1 MTHPHTMTR
10 DLPARLRKTKF
21 IAALLGGCLLAGL
34 SARADYDW
42 TGSAGDGWYTNAA
55 NWTGTATD
63 NNFIDTGVANYPTVN
78 AAVSWNPNDLKI
90 ATKGGSLSTYTTGRV
105 DVISGSLNVNYWT
118 FIGDWAGLA
127 YLNIANTAAGGGT
140 YTGYGQGTGSFR
152 AGALN
157 GNGNIHIGLYGSTGV
172 LNINTTGTNTASGLY
187 IAPNNLSGSSGTFNL
202 DNGTVNISGD
212 MQVGSD
218 FWGQGDTAAG
228 YFNMSGGTVN
238 IGNLF
243 EVGHHGLNVNAGT
256 DVATIAGGTLNV
268 ANDLRLGF
276 AGNTGSAC
284 VMTITNGATVNVA
297 SVAARW
303 VIIGQY
309 DPIAVTMNIHS
320 GSTLNLNAGTDI
332 QFGTQNNS
340 GARVLNVDGGT
351 INGTVAGGSL
361 INLQN
366 STTGGTSTMNIKNG
380 GLVAADAILGGFTAT
395 LNFDNG
401 TLKATASDPN
411 FIGGGF
417 TVNIDAGGAT
427 LDSNGKDS
435 TVPANLGG
443 TGGLTKIGNG
453 TLRLNGANTYAGTT
467 TVSQGS
473 LGGTGTIASLVSVS
487 AGAGFNFANGTAGDT
502 LTLQNGLTLNTGNT
516 MVFEVGAVSDQ
527 IAITGGAYTAPGSAV
542 SVSIS
547 NKVGLTAGTYKL
559 ITGASGILLGQYTLA
574 TPAPTGYG
582 WNLQVTGNDLEL
594 AVTVLAPTVAF
605 WSGASGSAWTSPGN
619 WKDADTGGSALLA
632 PPSLPTDVTFSAAGA
647 INEGTSSL
655 NGSSFTIN
663 TLTFDASAGNVTI
676 AGVGA
681 ETLTVNGGI
690 ANNSANTQ
698 VINAPLN
705 LGGGGT
711 IDTATAN
718 ITLNS
723 RLNASGMSKV
733 GSGTLVLATA
743 LTNNTGDMSVNSG
756 SLNITAGKTDMGVLS
771 VPVTG
776 SGGTSVYT
784 QSGGTNTTTNL
795 RVGQS
800 LGNGTLAINAG
811 QLSCSGTTRVGEG
824 TGGTFAVGVM
834 TVANGTFNSEN
845 DMFVGHS
852 GDGSSS
858 GTLNINSGGIVNIA
872 STTKRWMM
880 FGRFDSVKAV
890 MNVNSGG
897 VLNLNAGTDLHL
909 EWTAVNHEITVNGGS
924 ILGTAATS
932 PSYMALGH
940 GTLVITNGG
949 LVRLPGGCDAWDGN
963 IFVESG
969 SVLETKWLI
978 SGSPTAGNVYIN
990 GGTLRGTANDS
1001 GFINFWGAGKPYI
1014 SSGGATIDTAGYTL
1028 PCWTGLL
1035 EDAASPGGGLT
1046 KVGNGTLFLNGANTY
1061 TGNTA
1066 VNAGLLGGS
1075 GTIAGTVTVA
1085 AGAGLAPGNGLG
1097 MLTVSSN
1104 LTFSAGSTNTFEVD
1118 GTTPTNDVVALG
1130 DAVTYGGVLKIAT
1143 NGTFTAGQTFTLFS
1157 GAGAT
1162 SASNFS
1168 SIQGSPGSGLAFS
1181 FTNGVLSVVT
1191 GTASYPTNITYSAS
1205 GGSLSLSW
1213 PNSHLGWILQSQTNS
1228 ASIGLSTNWFDV
1240 PGTAAV
1246 TTTNFGVNAADP
1258 AVFYR
1263 LRHP

>member
-1 MTHPHTMTR
+1 MNHPHTSTPG
-10 DLPARLRKTKF
+10 LPARLRKTKF
-21 IAALLGGCLLAGL
+21 IAALLGGCLLAGF

-42 TGSAGDGWYTNAA
+42 TGTAGDGWYTNSA

-63 NNFIDTGVANYPTVN
+63 NNFVDTGVVNYPTVN
-78 AAVSWNPNDLKI
+78 AAVSWNANDLKI
-90 ATKGGSLSTYTTGRV
+90 ATKGGSLSTFTTGRV
-105 DVISGSLNVNYWT
+105 DVVSGSLNVNYWT
-118 FIGDWAGLA
+118 FIGDWAGEG
-127 YLNIANTAAGGGT
+127 YLNLANTAASGGT
-140 YTGYGQGTGSFR
+140 FTGYGQGTGSFR

-157 GNGNIHIGLYGSTGV
+157 GNGNIHVGLYGSTGT

-187 IAPNNLSGSSGTFNL
+187 IAPNNIGGAGTVNLDSGTL
-202 DNGTVNISGD
+202 NISGD

-218 FWGQGDTAAG
+218 FWGAG
-228 YFNMSGGTVN
+228 TISDGHFNMSGGTVN
-238 IGNLF
+238 VGGLF
-243 EVGHHGLNVNAGT
+243 EVGHLGMSVTSGAS
-256 DVATIAGGTLNV
+256 DATIAGGTLNV
-268 ANDLRLGF
+268 ENDLKVGF
-276 AGNTGSAC
+276 AGNAGTTAM
-284 VMTITNGATVNVA
+284 MTIRSGGTVNVA
-297 SVAARW
+297 TANTRW
-303 VIIGQY
+303 VILGQY
-309 DPIAVTMNIHS
+309 DPTDATMVVSN
-320 GSTLNLNAGTDI
+320 GGTLNLNAGADI
-332 QFGTQNNS
+332 QFATGGNS
-340 GARVLNVDGGT
+340 GNRLLAVDGGT
-351 INGTVAGGSL
+351 INGTAAGGSL

-366 STTGGTSTMNIKNG
+366 NTSAGTSTMNIKNG
-380 GLVAADAILGGFTAT
+380 GLVAVDAILGGFTAT
-395 LNFDNG
+395 LNFDNC
-401 TLKATASDPN
+401 TLKATASDLN

-427 LDSNGKDS
+427 LNSDGKDP

-443 TGGLTKIGNG
+443 AGGLTKTGSG

-473 LGGTGTIASLVSVS
+473 LGGTGSIASLVSVS
-487 AGAGFNFANGTAGDT
+487 AGAGFNLVNGTAGET

-516 MVFEVGAVSDQ
+516 MIFEVGAVSDQ
-527 IAITGGAYTAPGSAV
+527 IAITGGVYTGPGSAV

-547 NKVGLTAGTYKL
+547 NMVGLTGGTYKL
-559 ITGASGILLGQYTLA
+559 ITGASGILLGQYTLVTA
-574 TPAPTGYG
+574 APSGYS

-594 AVTVLAPTVAF
+594 AVTILAPPVAF
-605 WSGASGSAWTSPGN
+605 WSGASGSAWTSASN
-619 WKDADTGGSALLA
+619 WKNADFGGTALFA
-632 PPSLPTDVTFSAAGA
+632 PPSLPTDVTFSADAA

-676 AGVGA
+676 AAAGA
-681 ETLTVNGGI
+681 ETLTVNATI
-690 ANNSANTQ
+690 ANNSANAQ

-705 LGGGGT
+705 LGAGQT

-718 ITLNS
+718 ITINS
-723 RLNASGMSKV
+723 RLNATGMSKV

-743 LTNNTGDMSVNSG
+743 LTNNTGNLSVNSG

-771 VPVTG
+771 VPVGG

-784 QSGGTNTTTNL
+784 QSGSTNTTTNL

-800 LGNGTLAINAG
+800 LGDGTLVINGG
-811 QLSCSGTTRVGEG
+811 QLSCLGTTRVGEG
-824 TGGTFAVGVM
+824 TGGTYAVGVM

-852 GDGSSS
+852 GDSSSS

-872 STTKRWMM
+872 SATKRWMM

-924 ILGTAATS
+924 ILGTVATS
-932 PSYMALGH
+932 PSFMALGQ

-963 IFVESG
+963 VFVESG
-969 SVLETKWLI
+969 SVLETKFLI
-978 SGSPTAGNVYIN
+978 SGSPTAGNVYVN
-990 GGTLRGTANDS
+990 GGTLRGTTNDS

-1035 EDAASPGGGLT
+1035 EDPASTGGGLT

-1066 VNAGLLGGS
+1066 VNAGVLGGS

-1104 LTFSAGSTNTFEVD
+1104 LTFNAGSTNTFEVD

-1130 DAVTYGGVLKIAT
+1130 DAVTYGGVLNIVPT
-1143 NGTFTAGQTFTLFS
+1143 GTFANGQTFTLFS

-1162 SASNFS
+1162 TPGNFAS
-1168 SIQGSPGSGLAFS
+1168 IVGSPGAGLAFS

-1191 GTASYPTNITYSAS
+1191 SVASNPTNLTFSAS

-1213 PNSHLGWILQSQTNS
+1213 PASHLGWILQSQTNS
-1228 ASIGLSTNWFDV
+1228 SSVGLSTNWFDV
-1240 PGTAAV
+1240 PGTATV

>member
-1 MTHPHTMTR
+1 LIRSITR
-10 DLPARLRKTKF
+10 KS

-34 SARADYDW
+34 SAHADYDW
-42 TGSAGDGWYTNAA
+42 AGTAGDGWYTNSA

-63 NNFIDTGVANYPTVN
+63 NNFVDTGLANYPTVN

-90 ATKGGSLSTYTTGRV
+90 ATKGGSLTTYTTGRV
-105 DVISGSLNVNYWT
+105 DVVSGALNVNYWT
-118 FIGDWAGLA
+118 FLGDWAGLA

-157 GNGNIHIGLYGSTGV
+157 GNGNIHVGLYGSTGI
-172 LNINTTGTNTASGLY
+172 LNVNTTGTNTASGLY

-202 DNGTVNISGD
+202 DSGTVNISGD
-212 MQVGSD
+212 VQVGSD

-238 IGNLF
+238 VGNLF
-243 EVGHHGLNVNAGT
+243 EVGHHGLNVVSGT
-256 DVATIAGGTLNV
+256 DVATIAGGILNV
-268 ANDLRLGF
+268 ENDLKLGI

-284 VMTITNGATVNVA
+284 EMTITNGATVNVA
-297 SVAARW
+297 SATTRW
-303 VIIGQY
+303 VVLGQY
-309 DPIAVTMNIHS
+309 DPIAVTMS
-320 GSTLNLNAGTDI
+320 VYGGSALNLNAGTDI
-332 QFGTQNNS
+332 QFGIGNNS

-351 INGTVAGGSL
+351 INGTAAGGSH

-366 STTGGTSTMNIKNG
+366 TTTGGTSTMNIKNG
-380 GLVAADAILGGFTAT
+380 GLVAVDAIVGGFTAT

-401 TLKATASDPN
+401 TLKATASDLN

-453 TLRLNGANTYAGTT
+453 TLRLNGANIYAGTT

-473 LGGTGTIASLVSVS
+473 LGGTGTIASLVTVS
-487 AGAGFNFANGTAGDT
+487 AGAGFNFVNGTAGGT
-502 LTLQNGLTLNTGNT
+502 LTLQNGLTLSTGNT

-527 IAITGGAYTAPGSAV
+527 IAITGGSYTAPGSAV
-542 SVSIS
+542 SVSIT
-547 NKVGLTAGTYKL
+547 NKVGLTGGTYKL

-574 TPAPTGYG
+574 TPAPTGYS

-594 AVTVLAPTVAF
+594 AVTILAPPVAF
-605 WSGASGSAWTSPGN
+605 WSGASGSAWTAPGN

-663 TLTFDASAGNVTI
+663 TLTFDASAGSVTI
-676 AGVGA
+676 AALGA
-681 ETLTVNGGI
+681 ETLTVSGTV
-690 ANNSANTQ
+690 ANNSANPQ

-705 LGGGGT
+705 LGGGQT

-718 ITLNS
+718 ITLGS
-723 RLNASGMSKV
+723 PLNGSGVSKA
-733 GSGTLVLATA
+733 GTGTLVLGTS
-743 LTNNTGDMSVNSG
+743 LTNNTGNMSVNSG

-771 VPVTG
+771 VPVAS
-776 SGGTSVYT
+776 SGGTSIYT
-784 QSGGTNTTTNL
+784 QSGSTTNTTTNL
-795 RVGQS
+795 RVGQD
-800 LGNGTLAINAG
+800 LGNGTLVING
-811 QLSCSGTTRVGEG
+811 GLLSCSGTTRVGEG
-824 TGGTFAVGVM
+824 TASSTAVGVM
-834 TVANGTFNSEN
+834 TVSNGTFNSEN
-845 DMFVGHS
+845 DAFIGYS
-852 GDGSSS
+852 GDSSSS
-858 GTLNINSGGIVNIA
+858 GTLNINSGGVVNIA
-872 STTKRWMM
+872 STTKRWML
-880 FGRFDSVKAV
+880 FGRYDSVKAV

-924 ILGTAATS
+924 ILGTVATS
-932 PSYMALGH
+932 PSFMALGH
-940 GTLVITNGG
+940 GTLTITNGG

-969 SVLETKWLI
+969 SVLETKFLI

-990 GGTLRGTANDS
+990 GGTLRGTANDP
-1001 GFINFWGAGKPYI
+1001 GFINFWGVGQPYI
-1014 SSGGATIDTAGYTL
+1014 SSGGATIDTAGYML

-1035 EDAASPGGGLT
+1035 EDPASTGGGLT

-1066 VNAGLLGGS
+1066 VNAGLLGGA

-1085 AGAGLAPGNGLG
+1085 AGAGLAPGNGIG
-1097 MLTVSSN
+1097 TLTIN
-1104 LTFSAGSTNTFEVD
+1104 GNITLSANSTNFFEVD
-1118 GTTPTNDVVALG
+1118 GTTPTNDLVVASG
-1130 DAVTYGGVLKIAT
+1130 SVSYGGVLQIVPS
-1143 NGTFTAGQTFTLFS
+1143 GTFTNGQTFELFS

-1168 SIQGSPGSGLAFS
+1168 GIAGSPGSGLAFS
-1181 FTNGVLSVVT
+1181 FTNGVLSVVS
-1191 GTASYPTNITYSAS
+1191 GVASNPTNITFSAS

-1213 PNSHLGWILQSQTNS
+1213 PADHLGWILQAQTNS
-1228 ASIGLSTNWFDV
+1228 RAIGLSNNWSDV
-1240 PGTAAV
+1240 PGTASV
-1246 TTTNFGVNAADP
+1246 TSTNFPINPADP
-1258 AVFYR
+1258 TVFYR
-1263 LRHP
+1263 LRIP